1 MYLPEDI
8 PVDLMPRFPLKP
20 DLRPSGIPRRYRPSF
35 SSLPFKQI
43 HYHPPPSQNR
53 LIFTHLEGSKPQKF
67 ELTIS
72 PETLGDFEPLVN
84 GNRIPVAGAVL
95 VFTLIVTF
103 SFRRQ
108 LIFVRHVAMEMELTL
123 LTQVSP

>member
-1 MYLPEDI
+1 M
-8 PVDLMPRFPLKP
+8 
-20 DLRPSGIPRRYRPSF
+20 G
-35 SSLPFKQI
+35 SLEGTGLFFLLCLSNKYI
-43 HYHPPPSQNR
+43 TIPPSQNR

-123 LTQVSP
+123 PAQASP